1 MLKFRVTYMKK
12 VANLIYPFQITILDE
27 KIAQNSSEIRALPL
41 NTFRVYDKRMWGG
54 EKMHHKFVTF
64 PFTAIVGQ
72 DLMKKALLLN
82 AIDPTI
88 GGVLIKGDKGTG
100 KSTAVRA
107 LADLLPEIRV
117 VKDCPFNCHPE
128 DLRLMCQS
136 CRERYKREG
145 KLPWIKKKMTVVD
158 MPLSATEDMVVGT
171 IDIKKALKEGI
182 KALEPG
188 ILARANRNILY
199 IDEVNLL
206 DDHLVNILLDAAAM
220 GVNIVE
226 REGVS
231 VYHPSR
237 FILVG
242 TMNPEEG
249 ELRPQILDR
258 FGLCVEV
265 NALTSKED
273 RLKVIEYRR
282 EFDSDPWKFKERFK
296 EEQEKLRER
305 IINAQK
311 ILPEISISK
320 DILEKI
326 VEITTSLGIK
336 THRADIVMEKTAR
349 AIAALDGRLHVTEE
363 DIKEAAILALPHR
376 IRQQPFEKGMTITKE
391 TIESILQSKPKEEVF
406 DFDKDAKMKKNI
418 LQLGDKSSSR
428 GRDFPKMEG
437 NRGLYIKA
445 RESKNPRSIAVDATL
460 RKAIRETGRLEVRP
474 EHLMEKVRVSRG
486 KSLYIILLDSSSSMR
501 MEKKI
506 RFTKTLSWLLLK
518 QSYEKKNKVALMA
531 FRGKEAQVLVP
542 PTRDVIKME
551 EALENLPTG
560 GKTPL
565 TPALY
570 KAFQTAKK
578 EVKAKPT
585 VILISDGR
593 ANVFIKNNLE
603 EDLAF
608 LRKFADGIRLVVVN
622 AENRNRSIGVLEHL
636 AGAFNAPHFYL
647 EDVL

>member
-1 MLKFRVTYMKK
+1 
-12 VANLIYPFQITILDE
+12 
-27 KIAQNSSEIRALPL
+27 
-41 NTFRVYDKRMWGG
+41 
-54 EKMHHKFVTF
+54 MHHKFVVF
-64 PFTAIVGQ
+64 PFTTIVRQ
-72 DLMKKALLLN
+72 DLMKKALLVN

-107 LADLLPEIRV
+107 LADLLPKIKV

-128 DLRLMCQS
+128 NLRLMCKS
-136 CRERYKREG
+136 CQERYKREG
-145 KLPWIKKKMTVVD
+145 KLPWIEKKMTIVD

-226 REGVS
+226 REGIS

-237 FILVG
+237 FILIG

-282 EFDSDPWKFKERFK
+282 EFDSDPWKFEEKFK
-296 EEQEKLRER
+296 EKQERLREK
-305 IINAQK
+305 ITNAQITLSK
-311 ILPEISISK
+311 VSISK
-320 DILEKI
+320 DMLEKI

-349 AIAALDGRLHVTEE
+349 AIAALGGRMHVTEK
-363 DIKEAAILALPHR
+363 DIKEAAILSLPHR

-391 TIESILQSKPKEEVF
+391 TIETILQSKPKEEVF
-406 DFDKDAKMKKNI
+406 DFDKNAKMKKDI
-418 LQLGDKSSSR
+418 LKLDAISSSQ
-428 GRDFPKMEG
+428 GRDFSKIEG
-437 NRGLYIKA
+437 DRGLYIKA

-460 RKAIRETGRLEVRP
+460 RKAIRETGKLEVLP
-474 EHLMEKVRVSRG
+474 EHLMEKIRVGSG
-486 KSLYIILLDSSSSMR
+486 KALYIILLDSSSSMR

-506 RFTKTLSWLLLK
+506 RFTKTLAWLLLK
-518 QSYEKKNKVALMA
+518 QSYEKKNKVSLMA
-531 FRGKEAQVLVP
+531 FRGNDAQLLVS
-542 PTRDVIKME
+542 PTRDVLRIE

-570 KAFQTAKK
+570 KAFQMAKK

-585 VILISDGR
+585 VILISDGKG
-593 ANVFIKNNLE
+593 NVFIKNNLE
-603 EDLAF
+603 EDFAF
-608 LRKFADGIRLVVVN
+608 LQTFANGINLVVVN
-622 AENRNRSIGVLEHL
+622 AESRNRSIGVLEQL
-636 AGAFNAPHFYL
+636 STMFNAPHFYL
-647 EDVL
+647 EEVI

>member
-1 MLKFRVTYMKK
+1 
-12 VANLIYPFQITILDE
+12 
-27 KIAQNSSEIRALPL
+27 
-41 NTFRVYDKRMWGG
+41 
-54 EKMHHKFVTF
+54 MHHKFVIF

-72 DLMKKALLLN
+72 DLMKKALLVN

-107 LADLLPEIRV
+107 LADLLPKIRV
-117 VKDCPFNCHPE
+117 VEDCPFNCHPE
-128 DLRLMCQS
+128 NLRLMCKS
-136 CRERYKREG
+136 CQERYKKEG
-145 KLPWIKKKMTVVD
+145 KLPWIEKKMTMVD

-220 GVNIVE
+220 GVNIIE
-226 REGVS
+226 REGIS
-231 VYHPSR
+231 VWHPSR

-282 EFDSDPWKFKERFK
+282 EFDSNPWKFEEKFK
-296 EEQEKLRER
+296 GEQEKLREK
-305 IINAQK
+305 IVNAQE
-311 ILPEISISK
+311 ILPKISMSK
-320 DILEKI
+320 DMLEKI
-326 VEITTSLGIK
+326 VEITASLGIR

-349 AIAALDGRLHVTEE
+349 AIAALDGRMHVTEE
-363 DIKEAAILALPHR
+363 DIKEAALLALPHR
-376 IRQQPFEKGMTITKE
+376 IRQQPFEKGMAITRE
-391 TIESILQSKPKEEVF
+391 TIETILQSKPKEEVF
-406 DFDKDAKMKKNI
+406 DFDKDAKMKKDI
-418 LQLGDKSSSR
+418 LKLDAISSSQ
-428 GRDFPKMEG
+428 GRDFPKIEG
-437 NRGLYIKA
+437 DRGLYIKA
-445 RESKNPRSIAVDATL
+445 RESEKPRSIAVDATL
-460 RKAIRETGRLEVRP
+460 RKAIRETGKLEVLP
-474 EHLMEKVRVSRG
+474 EHLMEKVRVG
-486 KSLYIILLDSSSSMR
+486 KGKALYIILLDSSSSMR

-506 RFTKTLSWLLLK
+506 RFTKTLAWLLLK
-518 QSYEKKNKVALMA
+518 QSYEKKNKVALLA
-531 FRGKEAQVLVP
+531 FRGNDAQVLVP
-542 PTRDVIKME
+542 PTRDVLKIE

-570 KAFQTAKK
+570 EAFQMAKN
-578 EVKAKPT
+578 EVKAEPT

-593 ANVFIKNNLE
+593 GNVFIKNNLE
-603 EDLAF
+603 EDFAF
-608 LRKFADGIRLVVVN
+608 LQAFANGINLVVVN
-622 AENRNRSIGVLEHL
+622 AESRNRSIGVLEEL
-636 AGAFNAPHFYL
+636 AEKFNAQHFYL
-647 EDVL
+647 EDILEGM

>member
-1 MLKFRVTYMKK
+1 MC
-12 VANLIYPFQITILDE
+12 
-27 KIAQNSSEIRALPL
+27 
-41 NTFRVYDKRMWGG
+41 
-54 EKMHHKFVTF
+54 HKFVTF
-64 PFTAIVGQ
+64 PFTALVGQ
-72 DLMKKALLLN
+72 DLMKKALLVN

-88 GGVLIKGDKGTG
+88 GGVLIRGDKGTG

-107 LADLLPEIRV
+107 LADLLPKIKV
-117 VKDCPFNCHPE
+117 VKGCPFNCDPE
-128 DLRLMCQS
+128 DLRLMCES
-136 CRERYKREG
+136 CQEKYKIG
-145 KLPWIKKKMTVVD
+145 KLQWTERKMEIVN

-220 GVNIVE
+220 GVNIIE
-226 REGVS
+226 REGIS
-231 VYHPSR
+231 VWHPSR

-265 NALTSKED
+265 NALTSKEE
-273 RLKVIEYRR
+273 RLKIIEYRR
-282 EFDSDPWKFKERFK
+282 EFDSNPWKFKEKFK
-296 EEQEKLRER
+296 EKQERLREK

-311 ILPEISISK
+311 NLPKVSMSN
-320 DILEKI
+320 DMLEKI

-349 AIAALDGRLHVTEE
+349 AIAALDGRMHVTEE
-363 DIKEAAILALPHR
+363 DIKEAALLALPHR
-376 IRQQPFEKGMTITKE
+376 IRQQPFEKGMTITRE
-391 TIESILQSKPKEEVF
+391 TIETILQSKPKEEVF
-406 DFDKDAKMKKNI
+406 KFNKNAKMKKDI
-418 LQLGDKSSSR
+418 LKQLDAISYSK
-428 GRDFPKMEG
+428 GRDFPKIESD
-437 NRGLYIKA
+437 RGLYIKA
-445 RESKNPRSIAVDATL
+445 RESKNPRNIAVDATL
-460 RKAIRETGRLEVRP
+460 RKAIRETGRLEVLP
-474 EHLMEKVRVSRG
+474 EHLMEKVRVGRG
-486 KSLYIILLDSSSSMR
+486 KALYIILLDSSSSMR

-506 RFTKTLSWLLLK
+506 KFTKTLAWLLLK

-531 FRGKEAQVLVP
+531 FRGKDAQVLVS
-542 PTRDVIKME
+542 PTRDVLKIE

-570 KAFQTAKK
+570 KAFQIAKK
-578 EVKAKPT
+578 EVKANPT
-585 VILISDGR
+585 IILISDGKG
-593 ANVFIKNNLE
+593 NVFINNNLE
-603 EDLAF
+603 EDFALLQAF
-608 LRKFADGIRLVVVN
+608 ANGINLVVVN
-622 AENRNRSIGVLEHL
+622 AESRNRSIGVLEEL
-636 AGAFNAPHFYL
+636 AEKFNAQHFYL
-647 EDVL
+647 EDILEGI